1 MNKNQIEIDK
11 EISLK
16 DFLKKINSSINYIY
30 KKLYILFLCAFFGL
44 IFGFLYSV
52 FEEPKYKAV
61 LTFALEE
68 EKSSLGGG
76 GVGGIANS
84 LGLDIG
90 NAGGGVFAS
99 SNIIELMKS
108 KLVVKKA
115 LLNQVFID
123 NKKKTLLEYYIQNNN
138 IIENSSKFINLFSF
152 NDYPNLNENNFNRQQ
167 DSIFN
172 IIHSLLIAEDNLKIF
187 QKDKKVSILY
197 IEVISKS
204 EFFSKL
210 FCESLA
216 IETSNFYIDSKSKKA
231 IYNLDIL
238 QKQVDSVRSELNS
251 SINSVAASMDNVY
264 NLNPALNVK
273 GSNTKKRQVDVQAN
287 TTILSN
293 LTIQLELAKITVRKE
308 TPLIQ
313 LIDAPRFPLELIH
326 TSKKM
331 GALIGFILGLI
342 ISIISLLIYK
352 SLQSNI

>member
-1 MNKNQIEIDK
+1 MNESSLELEK

-16 DFLKKINSSINYIY
+16 DFLKKINTLINFIY
-30 KKLYILFLCAFFGL
+30 KKLYIVILCAFFGL

-68 EKSSLGGG
+68 EKSSVGGNG
-76 GVGGIANS
+76 IGGIANS

-115 LLNQVFID
+115 LLNQVVIN
-123 NKKKTLLEYYIQNNN
+123 NKKRTLLEYFIQNNK
-138 IIENSSKFINLFSF
+138 IIENSSKFNNLFSL

-172 IIHSLLIAEDNLKIF
+172 LIHSLLIDEDNLKIF

-197 IEVISKS
+197 IEVINKS
-204 EFFSKL
+204 EIFSKL
-210 FCESLA
+210 FCENLA
-216 IETSNFYIDSKSKKA
+216 NETSNFYIFNKSNKA
-231 IYNLDIL
+231 KYNLEIL
-238 QKQVDSVRSELNS
+238 QKQVDSVRNELNS
-251 SINSVAASMDNVY
+251 SINSVATLMDNVY
-264 NLNPALNVK
+264 NLNPALNIK
-273 GSNTKKRQVDVQAN
+273 GSNAKKRQVDVQAN

-293 LTIQLELAKITVRKE
+293 LTIQLELAKITLRKE

-331 GALIGFILGLI
+331 GAFIGFILGLI
-342 ISIISLLIYK
+342 ISITTLLIYK
-352 SLQSNI
+352 SLQSNK